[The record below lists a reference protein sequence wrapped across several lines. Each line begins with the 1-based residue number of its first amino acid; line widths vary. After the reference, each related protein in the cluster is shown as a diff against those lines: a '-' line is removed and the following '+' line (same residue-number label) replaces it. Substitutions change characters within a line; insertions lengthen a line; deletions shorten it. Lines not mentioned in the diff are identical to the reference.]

1 MTMKNNMFKYHTKQQ
16 LEGDPLVMVV
26 TQSMIQQFA
35 EDNFERRLTDTE
47 INRIAT
53 IFFEHDQELCDLM
66 FAVIKDV
73 LSDDCNWSD
82 VDEDFNKQ
90 QAQNKELSEQPRQ

>member
-1 MTMKNNMFKYHTKQQ
+1 MKNNMFKYHTKQQ

-26 TQSMIQQFA
+26 TESMIQQFA

-53 IFFEHDQELCDLM
+53 IFFEHDHELSNLM
-66 FAVIKDV
+66 FAAIKDV
-73 LSDDCNWSD
+73 LSDDCDWSE
-82 VDEDFNKQ
+82 VDEDFAK
-90 QAQNKELSEQPRQ
+90 AETKNKELSDQPR

>member
-1 MTMKNNMFKYHTKQQ
+1 MKQNMFTYHDKQQ

-53 IFFEHDQELCDLM
+53 IFFEHDHELSNLM

-73 LSDDCNWSD
+73 LEEGFDWSE
-82 VDEDFNKQ
+82 VDEDFC
-90 QAQNKELSEQPRQ
+90 

>member
-1 MTMKNNMFKYHTKQQ
+1 MTNNMFKYHTKQQ

-66 FAVIKDV
+66 FAAIKDV
-73 LSDDCNWSD
+73 LSDDCDWSE
-82 VDEDFNKQ
+82 VDEDFAKTQ
-90 QAQNKELSEQPRQ
+90 VESKELREQPK